1 MIARVPYDTI
11 SDQIEAIRL
20 KRKSQP
26 LTQAEKYELLRLRR
40 IKISRDYRNR
50 RKVTDEKEQTTQIKK
65 NKKGK

>member
-11 SDQIEAIRL
+11 SDQIEALRL
-20 KRKSQP
+20 QRKSQP